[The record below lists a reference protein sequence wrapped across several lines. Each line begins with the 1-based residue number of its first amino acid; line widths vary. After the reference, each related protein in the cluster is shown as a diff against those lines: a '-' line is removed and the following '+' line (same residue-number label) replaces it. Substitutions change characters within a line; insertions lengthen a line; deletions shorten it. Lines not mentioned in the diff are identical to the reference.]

1 MPQQSRW
8 ADRLL
13 LFTSLLSVITLAVG
27 LAACPS
33 QSGAVQSAFF
43 FLSLGV
49 FLCFVVSL
57 DWHMKL
63 ITPIARFAKL
73 SIGIPPLVGFWALLL
88 LFTPHAILEY
98 SLRTQMMRNAKNLS
112 LTFHAVSDA
121 NKRLPADHRDAN
133 GNVLLSWRVSI
144 LPWIDYAALQSEM
157 DLAQPWDSP
166 KNKMILAKM
175 PHTYESVLFP
185 QDPGTTPWQG
195 FVGPGTA
202 FDPAVPNMSLSRD
215 FTDGTGNTIFIVEA
229 AGHVPWTKPADI
241 AFGPNLPLPKLGGDY
256 LAKANWPF
264 HCTRRDPGAIVAMAD
279 GTVRFLRAD
288 IPESTLRAL
297 IVRND
302 GGPPEDWD
310 PDR

>member
-13 LFTSLLSVITLAVG
+13 LFTSLLSVATLGVG

-33 QSGAVQSAFF
+33 QSGFVQSAFF
-43 FLSLGV
+43 FLTLGV
-49 FLCFVVSL
+49 FLCFVASL

-63 ITPIARFAKL
+63 VTPIARVAKL
-73 SIGIPPLVGFWALLL
+73 SIGVPPLVVFWVMLLWQGESIRENYGRILVLMRAKDIAL
-88 LFTPHAILEY
+88 AI
-98 SLRTQMMRNAKNLS
+98 
-112 LTFHAVSDA
+112 HAVEDA
-121 NKRLPADHRDAN
+121 NRHLPANLRDAD
-133 GNVLLSWRVSI
+133 GNALLSWRVSI
-144 LPWIDYAALQSEM
+144 LPWIDQVTLQREM

-166 KNKMILAKM
+166 KNKRILAKM

-185 QDPGTTPWQG
+185 QEPGTTPWQG
-195 FVGPGTA
+195 FVGRGTA

-215 FTDGTGNTIFIVEA
+215 FTDGTGNTILIVEA